1 MMDLNDSQGQ
11 ILRLFPGPVAPMPL
25 RELYLDEPLRPTGT
39 PAQPFVYASFI
50 ASLDGR
56 ISLPD
61 PETKVRKPPR
71 AITNPHD
78 WRLVQEL
85 AASADVLVTSGRYI
99 RDLAAGVAQDSLPV
113 SGKPEFADL
122 LEWRRARGLA
132 PQPAVMIVTDTL
144 DLPIPGA
151 LLHSGRPIY
160 VATGAA
166 ADTLRVKTLTA
177 QGVHV
182 LKLGSGTR
190 IEGRALIAALA
201 HEGFGNIDMTAGAEL
216 LDTLLVDNAFDRL
229 YLTQACRILGGLSFD
244 TLLKGRPLDPPADF
258 KLRSLCYDAKNGSA
272 VEQLFVVF
280 DYCK

>member
-1 MMDLNDSQGQ
+1 MDLNDSQEQ

-25 RELYLDEPLRPTGT
+25 RGLYLDEPLRPAGT
-39 PAQPFVYASFI
+39 PARPFVYASFI

-71 AITNPHD
+71 AITNPRD

-113 SGKPEFADL
+113 SGKPEVADL

-132 PQPAVMIVTDTL
+132 PQPAVTIVTDTL
-144 DLPIPGA
+144 DLPIPKA
-151 LLHSGRPIY
+151 LLHAGRPIY

-166 ADTLRVKTLTA
+166 ADASQVKTLTA
-177 QGVHV
+177 QGVRV
-182 LKLGSGTR
+182 LKLGGGTR
-190 IEGRALIAALA
+190 VEGRALIAALTQ
-201 HEGFGNIDMTAGAEL
+201 EGFGNIDMTAGAEL
-216 LDTLLVDNAFDRL
+216 LNTLLVDNAFDRL

-244 TLLKGRPLDPPADF
+244 TLLKGQQLDPPADF
-258 KLRSLCYDAKNGSA
+258 KLRSLCYDAKDGSA
-272 VEQLFVVF
+272 VEQLFVAF